1 MTGLRRSLVGFEPG
15 GTVAHVDIAELVEIA
30 LANSGARRVE
40 VPALEPADVSM
51 QAVSGLAQL
60 LAELVDNAV
69 AFSEPDDTVRI
80 TGLFQEGDYLLSI
93 SDRGVGIPEH
103 LITELNRL
111 LEDPRAESGPEPRMG
126 ISLVA
131 RLASRH
137 GIAVRLVPGVPG
149 TTARVTVPA
158 ALVSIPEV
166 AAEPPAPPAPSDHR
180 LPARR
185 QVGVASPAGPGID
198 VGSGH
203 TTVDLSHFERDLSS
217 HTGVVAMSDEL
228 RQEAEAFL
236 ERVFSPLV
244 KRPGMTERPAP
255 RSSANGNGV
264 ARRPETRSE
273 PAVAPPRAGTVTPLR
288 VRVPGQNFSVVEDEQ
303 STRAAE
309 GAIDIRSA
317 LSKYEQGR
325 RRASEDDRDQ
335 P

>member
-1 MTGLRRSLVGFEPG
+1 
-15 GTVAHVDIAELVEIA
+15 
-30 LANSGARRVE
+30 
-40 VPALEPADVSM
+40 M

-60 LAELVDNAV
+60 VAELVDNAV

-80 TGLFQEGDYLLSI
+80 TGLFDQGDYLLSI

-111 LEDPRAESGPEPRMG
+111 LGDPSADAGPEPRMG

-137 GIAVRLVPGVPG
+137 GISVQLVPGVPG

-158 ALVSIPEV
+158 PLVSAPEV
-166 AAEPPAPPAPSDHR
+166 LPETPKPPDHR
-180 LPARR
+180 LPGRR
-185 QVGVASPAGPGID
+185 RVGVAPSTLSDSHVVAGQER
-198 VGSGH
+198 
-203 TTVDLSHFERDLSS
+203 TVDLTRFERGLSPGP
-217 HTGVVAMSDEL
+217 GVVAMSDEA
-228 RQEAEAFL
+228 RQEAEEFL

-255 RSSANGNGV
+255 RAATNGNGV
-264 ARRPETRSE
+264 VRRPDTRSE
-273 PAVAPPRAGTVTPLR
+273 PVVAPPKAGTVTPLR
-288 VRVPGQNFSVVEDEQ
+288 MRVPGKNFSVVDDEQ

-325 RRASEDDRDQ
+325 RRAQEGDRDES
-335 P
+335 

>member
-1 MTGLRRSLVGFEPG
+1 
-15 GTVAHVDIAELVEIA
+15 
-30 LANSGARRVE
+30 
-40 VPALEPADVSM
+40 M

-60 LAELVDNAV
+60 VAELVDNAV

-103 LITELNRL
+103 LITELNRV
-111 LEDPRAESGPEPRMG
+111 LEDPRAESGPQPRMG

-137 GIAVRLVPGVPG
+137 GIAVQLVPGVPG

-158 ALVSIPEV
+158 SLVSIPEV
-166 AAEPPAPPAPSDHR
+166 VTETPKPPDHR
-180 LPARR
+180 LPGRR
-185 QVGVASPAGPGID
+185 RVGVAPSDQPVH
-198 VGSGH
+198 VGVGAEKE
-203 TTVDLSHFERDLSS
+203 TTVDLTRFEQGLSPGA
-217 HTGVVAMSDEL
+217 GVVAMSDTA
-228 RQEAEAFL
+228 RQEAEEFL

-255 RSSANGNGV
+255 RAPVNGNGV
-264 ARRPETRSE
+264 TRRPETRSE
-273 PAVAPPRAGTVTPLR
+273 PAVAPPRTGTVTPLR

-325 RRASEDDRDQ
+325 RRAQEGDGDDS
-335 P
+335 